1 MRAARL
7 SVSKGSREL
16 GHPAQQEMMPSRT
29 SLPCLLPLTLGTVAY
44 AQAAVEYAAKSATS
58 ALSGAGRVAHVG
70 VCVVDSMLVP
80 CIRQFYPVTF
90 YVAVAAICVLL
101 GALMYPK
108 RRF

>member
-1 MRAARL
+1 MPFATHARDGRL
-7 SVSKGSREL
+7 RPGGCRICSEISNERTFGGRE
-16 GHPAQQEMMPSRT
+16 S
-29 SLPCLLPLTLGTVAY
+29 SPC
-44 AQAAVEYAAKSATS
+44 
-58 ALSGAGRVAHVG
+58 RVF
-70 VCVVDSMLVP
+70 VVDSMLVP